1 MKRFIEL
8 RLKNVEVQM
17 GVVPEKPTNADRIR
31 AMRDEELA
39 KMLTIGEGGFDCST
53 CEGLPDCRCC
63 EQNCEKQCL
72 NWLRQPA
79 EEGE

>member
-1 MKRFIEL
+1 MVFPFECPVCGHKT
-8 RLKNVEVQM
+8 NMPQ
-17 GVVPEKPTNADRIR
+17 TNADRIR
-31 AMRDEELA
+31 AMSDEELA

-72 NWLRQPA
+72 RWLQQPPK
-79 EEGE
+79 EG